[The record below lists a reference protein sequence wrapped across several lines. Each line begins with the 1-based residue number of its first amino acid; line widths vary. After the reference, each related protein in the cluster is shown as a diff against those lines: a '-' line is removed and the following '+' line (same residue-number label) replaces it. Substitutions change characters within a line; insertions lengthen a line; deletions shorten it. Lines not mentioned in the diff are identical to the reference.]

1 LNFSLVR
8 KALHQRADGGG
19 IVLDHGIELDA
30 VPRRHEHFPHGL
42 PTGVVALGTGITD
55 GDDRAGYWLAC
66 HLAVCFGS
74 HPPLRDWNLD
84 GVPAALRPAS
94 IVQYDGL
101 VDLVPLWT
109 RGMAGTGKA
118 FLVIRRHDGLGNV
131 FALHG
136 GKRYVLGRAKT
147 NEIVLNDDLCSR
159 QHAEVSS
166 SGGRWRV
173 RDLDSLNGTRVNDK
187 PLEREI
193 ELEPLDEISLGRSRL
208 VFVEDLAQLPPLP
221 SGQEEE
227 SPGVAI
233 KKRMGQTRY
242 DMSATLTDDSPQP
255 VVVRN
260 RISQD
265 LSLLYRL
272 ALNMGSAATFEEL
285 VQVVLSGLLEAT
297 PADTAAVL
305 SVRDR
310 QLKVVAYQSKSPAET
325 YVQLSDFISKE
336 VLTTR
341 EGILAEDVGR
351 LRKGDEADAD
361 DGAVSCLICA
371 PVLIGDRVEA
381 MLHIYCTDPLKTFG
395 SEDLELVVAIS
406 KTMAVAMQ
414 SLRRQVELLEE
425 NQRLKAQVASE
436 VQLVGSSPAL
446 EEIKAQV
453 ARVAATNATVL
464 IRGESGVGKELV
476 ARAIHLGSP
485 RRQGPFVCLNC
496 AALAESLLE
505 SELFGHEKGAFTGA
519 TQRKIGKFE
528 AAHNG
533 TIFLDEIGEMNPGA
547 QAKLLRVLE
556 GHPYERVGGSEPIRV
571 NVRVVAATNRPLEE
585 AVNAGQF
592 RRDLYFRLQVVE
604 IRVPPLRERSADIP
618 ILAEFFLQRLLAET
632 GRKVRGFTPAAMEKM
647 KAYHWP
653 GNVRELR
660 NVVERAVALGSG
672 STIDASDIWLSS
684 LEAGMR
690 QPTVVGGYEPTTL
703 EEIEKRHIDATLKHT
718 DWNKSQAAA
727 ILGIER
733 STLDRKIKAY
743 DLKK

>member
-1 LNFSLVR
+1 
-8 KALHQRADGGG
+8 
-19 IVLDHGIELDA
+19 
-30 VPRRHEHFPHGL
+30 
-42 PTGVVALGTGITD
+42 
-55 GDDRAGYWLAC
+55 
-66 HLAVCFGS
+66 
-74 HPPLRDWNLD
+74 
-84 GVPAALRPAS
+84 
-94 IVQYDGL
+94 
-101 VDLVPLWT
+101 
-109 RGMAGTGKA
+109 
-118 FLVIRRHDGLGNV
+118 
-131 FALHG
+131 
-136 GKRYVLGRAKT
+136 
-147 NEIVLNDDLCSR
+147 
-159 QHAEVSS
+159 
-166 SGGRWRV
+166 
-173 RDLDSLNGTRVNDK
+173 
-187 PLEREI
+187 
-193 ELEPLDEISLGRSRL
+193 
-208 VFVEDLAQLPPLP
+208 
-221 SGQEEE
+221 
-227 SPGVAI
+227 
-233 KKRMGQTRY
+233 
-242 DMSATLTDDSPQP
+242 
-255 VVVRN
+255 
-260 RISQD
+260 
-265 LSLLYRL
+265 
-272 ALNMGSAATFEEL
+272 MGSAATVEEL

-361 DGAVSCLICA
+361 DPAVSCLICA
-371 PVLIGDRVEA
+371 PVLIGDRVDA
-381 MLHIYCTDPLKTFG
+381 LLHIYCTDPLKTFG

-632 GRKVRGFTPAAMEKM
+632 GRRVRGFTPAAMEKM

-684 LEAGMR
+684 LEAGMS

>member
-1 LNFSLVR
+1 MTAPAKAYLV
-8 KALHQRADGGG
+8 
-19 IVLDHGIELDA
+19 
-30 VPRRHEHFPHGL
+30 
-42 PTGVVALGTGITD
+42 
-55 GDDRAGYWLAC
+55 
-66 HLAVCFGS
+66 
-74 HPPLRDWNLD
+74 
-84 GVPAALRPAS
+84 
-94 IVQYDGL
+94 
-101 VDLVPLWT
+101 
-109 RGMAGTGKA
+109 M
-118 FLVIRRHDGLGNV
+118 RRHDGLGNV
-131 FALHG
+131 FALHA
-136 GKRYVLGRAKT
+136 GKRYVMGRAKT

-166 SGGRWRV
+166 SGNHWRV
-173 RDLDSLNGTRVNDK
+173 RDLDSLNGTRVNEK
-187 PLEREI
+187 TLERDI
-193 ELEPLDEISLGRSRL
+193 ELKPLDEISVGRSRL
-208 VFVEDLAQLPPLP
+208 IFVEDLDQLPPMP
-221 SGQEEE
+221 AGEKEE

-242 DMSATLTDDSPQP
+242 DMAVTVTGDEAPAPLI
-255 VVVRN
+255 RN

-272 ALNMGSAATFEEL
+272 ALNMGSAVTFEEL
-285 VQVVLSGLLEAT
+285 VETVLAGLLEAT

-305 SVRDR
+305 TVRDR
-310 QLKVVAYQSKSPAET
+310 QLRVIAYRSKSPAET
-325 YVQLSDFISKE
+325 YAQLSEFISSE
-336 VLTTR
+336 VLSSR

-351 LRKGDEADAD
+351 LRKGDD
-361 DGAVSCLICA
+361 DDTEEVEVSSLICA
-371 PVLIGDRVEA
+371 PVLVGDRIEA
-381 MLHIYCTDPLKTFG
+381 LLHLYCTDPMKTFG
-395 SEDLELVVAIS
+395 GEDLELVVAIS

-414 SLRRQVELLEE
+414 SLRRQVELIEE
-425 NQRLKAQVASE
+425 NQRLKAQVATE
-436 VQLVGSSPAL
+436 VQLVGSSTAL
-446 EEIKAQV
+446 EEIKAQI

-464 IRGESGVGKELV
+464 IRGESGAGKELV
-476 ARAIHLGSP
+476 ARAIHLSSP

-585 AVNAGQF
+585 AVNTGGF

-604 IRVPPLRERSADIP
+604 IRVPPLNERRADIP
-618 ILAEFFLQRLLAET
+618 ILAEFFLNRLLAET
-632 GRKVRGFTPAAMEKM
+632 GRRIKGFTPAAMEKM
-647 KAYHWP
+647 KTYGWP

-672 STIDASDIWLSS
+672 PMIDASDIWLSS
-684 LEAGMR
+684 LEAS
-690 QPTVVGGYEPTTL
+690 QAKPTTTDTYQAVTL
-703 EEIEKRHIDATLKHT
+703 EEIEKRHIDATLNHT
-718 DWNKSQAAA
+718 EWNKSQAAS

-733 STLDRKIKAY
+733 STLDRKIKAFE
-743 DLKK
+743 LKK